1 MQKHHMRIGWINHL
15 EEYRSLEL
23 IIETFGRISEEAR
36 GEVVRVME
44 ECYRRLRPH
53 DVEMVDVM
61 LFETSSRMEAYSIKE
76 QGLVGVEPTGLE
88 SGFVATHE
96 AWTGIP
102 KILISME
109 RLHSLEPMIR
119 KATIRH
125 EVAHSILHGSPE
137 YYIFPI
143 PKSLSE
149 AASKHRLPREY
160 VNNILYLISIGV
172 KDYEV
177 TSLLLNSGFIEDQ
190 VAYSKHLMKTSRDDL
205 EAWNLSKGDPAKELI
220 TVLGRFK
227 DLACTVAVSKHQGFG
242 RVEDT
247 NMLDELRYL
256 PEAKLKGLAEVSWAL
271 TGMERL
277 DTFSKVEL
285 TADLTVQRLI
295 GRTLQP

>member
-1 MQKHHMRIGWINHL
+1 MRIRWINNS

-23 IIETFGRISEEAR
+23 IIETFGRVSEEAR
-36 GEVVRVME
+36 REVVRLME
-44 ECYRRLRPH
+44 DCYRRLSPH

-61 LFETSSRMEAYSIKE
+61 LFETSSGMEAYSIKE
-76 QGLVGVEPTGLE
+76 QGLVGVEFTGLE

-102 KILISME
+102 KILISMD
-109 RLHSLEPMIR
+109 RLHCLEPMVR
-119 KATIRH
+119 EATVRH

-143 PKSLSE
+143 PTSLSK
-149 AASKHRLPREY
+149 AASKHGLPRQY

-177 TSLLLNSGFIEDQ
+177 TSLLLDNGFVEDQ
-190 VAYSKHLMKTSRDDL
+190 VAYSKHLIKTSQEDL
-205 EAWNLSKGDPAKELI
+205 QAWNLSKGDPVKELL

-227 DLACTVAVSKHQGFG
+227 DLACTVAVSKYQGFK

-247 NMLDELRYL
+247 NMLEELRYL
-256 PEAKLKGLAEVSWAL
+256 PEVTLKGLAEVSWAL
-271 TGMERL
+271 TGMRHL
-277 DTFSKVEL
+277 DTFSKVEV
-285 TADLTVQRLI
+285 TADLTVRRLI
-295 GRTLQP
+295 GQIL